1 MDIKANVNLFN
12 KPDGNLRGIAS
23 ISINDDFIVKNIKVV
38 EGEKGLFVAMPSQ
51 KIGNEYKDVCFA
63 KSAELREQ
71 INNAVLEAYEQ
82 TMTQAKEQKNNA
94 GEAKKG
100 QKKGRTGAERSR
112 TDIEQTETD
121 EDLQEGQDEQT
132 EAGPVMSM

>member
-1 MDIKANVNLFN
+1 MKSKKYIADFVLF
-12 KPDGNLRGIAS
+12 IAS
-23 ISINDDFIVKNIKVV
+23 MIW
-38 EGEKGLFVAMPSQ
+38 GLGYIFQ

-63 KSAELREQ
+63 KSSELREQ
-71 INNAVLEAYEQ
+71 INNAVLEAYGQ
-82 TMTQAKEQKNNA
+82 LVTQAKEQKNNA

-112 TDIEQTETD
+112 AEVEQAEAD